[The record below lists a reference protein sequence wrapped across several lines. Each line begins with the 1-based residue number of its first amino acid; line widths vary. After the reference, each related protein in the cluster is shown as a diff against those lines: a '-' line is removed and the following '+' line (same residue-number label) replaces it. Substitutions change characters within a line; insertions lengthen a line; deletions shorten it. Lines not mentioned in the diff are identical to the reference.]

1 MLNKK
6 VVTVATIA
14 SIAIGIL
21 ISLQFQTQRE
31 LDKVELDQQ
40 ERAVLTQQVISNLQ
54 NENKQLKDE
63 YARLATEL
71 EKYKKTGIDNPYIAA
86 QLEML
91 KIADGTIAVKGPGIR
106 LVIKDNTPE
115 AIGFIRKD
123 DLLRIVNQLRL
134 AGAEAI
140 SINGQRIVS
149 TTSIVLS
156 GDSTFLINEVPV
168 SEIGRTTYEIMAI
181 GDQKTLV
188 KYIDFVAKDLKV
200 IRMDVT
206 VTEEIVTIPSYK
218 GDYTF
223 EYAKEAKTEKE

>member
-6 VVTVATIA
+6 VVTVVTIA

-31 LDKVELDQQ
+31 VDKVELDQQ

-54 NENKQLKDE
+54 NENKQLKEE
-63 YARLATEL
+63 YAQLSAEL
-71 EKYKKTGIDNPYIAA
+71 EKYKKTGNDNPYIVA
-86 QLEML
+86 QLQML
-91 KIADGTIAVKGPGIR
+91 KIADGTITVKGPGIR
-106 LVIKDNTPE
+106 IVINDNTPE
-115 AIGFIRKD
+115 AIGFIRSA

-156 GDSTFLINEVPV
+156 GDSTILINEVPV
-168 SEIGRTTYEIMAI
+168 SEIGRTTYEILAI
-181 GDQKTLV
+181 GYQENLV

-200 IRMDVT
+200 IGMDVA
-206 VTEEIVTIPSYK
+206 VTQEIVMIPSYK
-218 GDYTF
+218 GDYAF
-223 EYAKEAKTEKE
+223 EYAKEVKTE